1 MASMPPARKRTL
13 NTPVALPGQAM
24 PPIPASYIVAF
35 VAMLVGVVAL
45 HEFAGATLIEAV
57 AVIDALIAV
66 LIVLIWRQER

>member
-1 MASMPPARKRTL
+1 MASMPRAPKRTL
-13 NTPVALPGQAM
+13 NTPATLPGQAL

-35 VAMLVGVVAL
+35 TAMLTGVVAL
-45 HEFAGATLIEAV
+45 HVFAGATLIEAV